1 MRLDVDEDVE
11 VFSKAP
17 SVEGDVDPEN
27 PGKFTPLP
35 PPQLPLAPTVVGDIT
50 AAPSEIRS
58 STPTNEN
65 NLLCGGN
72 LCII

>member
-27 PGKFTPLP
+27 PGNVTPLP
-35 PPQLPLAPTVVGDIT
+35 RPQLPLTSTFVGDIT
-50 AAPSEIRS
+50 AGPSEIRS
-58 STPTNEN
+58 STPTNETN
-65 NLLCGGN
+65 
-72 LCII
+72 

>member
-17 SVEGDVDPEN
+17 SVGDVDPEN

-35 PPQLPLAPTVVGDIT
+35 PPQLPLAPTLVGDIT

-58 STPTNEN
+58 STPMNEKRVKFVVYHRF
-65 NLLCGGN
+65 
-72 LCII
+72 